1 MVFSIIAK
9 DGANWCEDVCKS
21 LKQKTKKLPHICLG
35 SYFPTLQPS
44 RALESIPS
52 ADSVVMGEGEI
63 TFKKL
68 AKSLSLKKEWR
79 HLRGLA
85 YRTKLKTV
93 INKRRQLIKNLNKLP
108 FPDHYAP
115 EHGLKEFAI
124 EGSRGCYCA
133 CSFCSISPFANA
145 KKEKEK
151 WRFRSASSIVNEM
164 EMLYQKFP
172 KIKTFRFVDPDFVGS
187 VLHLDRLNKFIEEME
202 KRKLDLKFIIDTR
215 TEVVNNI
222 HPDVWKRLSSIGLKE
237 VYLGVENSS
246 PSIKKMMLKRSPIE
260 DDIAA
265 ISLLESVGIGARFG
279 FMMITPWSTV
289 SDIEHNAKLLKNLG
303 FSRLDKYFQ
312 EMYLVPGTS
321 AIKLVEGKIK
331 TWFDY
336 DGKGEYYSYEL
347 RSPIKELRQMCRF
360 FVENK
365 SGFLSEIQEL
375 HEKIRELENNGIN
388 VANLKLEM
396 NNLNYSL
403 FMDIFNSA
411 KILSDDIGK
420 RTSAIISKYRKN
432 INSIKKKIYSYNKLI

>member
-1 MVFSIIAK
+1 MRDRIFLIGANNRGNYVQGTFSRENLGLGYLAAYLRQAGFSVEVIDARLEDRTSEEVAKKIKKYNPILIGFSIIAK

-336 DGKGEYYSYEL
+336 DGKGESTIVTSCGLQLKNCARCVDFSL
-347 RSPIKELRQMCRF
+347 R
-360 FVENK
+360 
-365 SGFLSEIQEL
+365 
-375 HEKIRELENNGIN
+375 IR
-388 VANLKLEM
+388 VV
-396 NNLNYSL
+396 
-403 FMDIFNSA
+403 F
-411 KILSDDIGK
+411 
-420 RTSAIISKYRKN
+420 
-432 INSIKKKIYSYNKLI
+432 